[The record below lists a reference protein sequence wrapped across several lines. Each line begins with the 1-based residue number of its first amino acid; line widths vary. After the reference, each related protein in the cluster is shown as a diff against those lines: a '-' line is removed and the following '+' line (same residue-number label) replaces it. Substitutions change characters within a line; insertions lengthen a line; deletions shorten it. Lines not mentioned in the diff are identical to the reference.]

1 MSSTTQPGTRS
12 AVDVRPLARPTA
24 TSRLAGRSLSRAVVQ
39 VGGLPLIPSA
49 LAVAAALVLWQAATD
64 RAVLP
69 SYVLPPP
76 ARVLAAWL
84 QLLQNGSLWHHVSA
98 TLSEA
103 LAGFA
108 IALLVGGLLA
118 YPLAHSET
126 LSRLASPFI
135 ATTQAMPMIALAP
148 LLVMWFGL
156 GLTSKVIICAL
167 IVFFPILVSTMVGL
181 RSIDRELLEAARSLG
196 ASTRQTLWYVE
207 LPLAMRPVLGGV
219 RLGLTLAMTGAI
231 VGEFVASDAGL
242 GFLMVLSRTNFDA
255 SMVFAAALTMAAIS
269 TLMYKFVGWLDQ
281 ALITW

>member
-1 MSSTTQPGTRS
+1 VAARVR
-12 AVDVRPLARPTA
+12 VDARPLGTSKAASVTGAR
-24 TSRLAGRSLSRAVVQ
+24 SLGRLAVHVS
-39 VGGLPLIPSA
+39 GLPLIPSLLA
-49 LAVAAALVLWQAATD
+49 LGAALVLWQAATD

-69 SYVLPPP
+69 AYVLPPP

-84 QLLQNGSLWHHVSA
+84 QLLQNGALWHHVSA
-98 TLSEA
+98 TLAEA
-103 LAGFA
+103 LAGFVL
-108 IALLVGGLLA
+108 ALLVGAALA
-118 YPLAHSET
+118 YPLAKSET

-148 LLVMWFGL
+148 VLVMWFGL

-167 IVFFPILVSTMVGL
+167 IVFFPILVSSMVGL

-196 ASTRQTLWYVE
+196 ASARQTLWYVE
-207 LPLAMRPVLGGV
+207 VPLALRPVLGGV

-281 ALITW
+281 RLITW

>member
-1 MSSTTQPGTRS
+1 MPIVPSG
-12 AVDVRPLARPTA
+12 LAIVLT
-24 TSRLAGRSLSRAVVQ
+24 
-39 VGGLPLIPSA
+39 
-49 LAVAAALVLWQAATD
+49 LAVWQAVASQ
-64 RAVLP
+64 ALLP
-69 SYVLPPP
+69 AYVLPQPSK
-76 ARVLAAWL
+76 VLAAWL
-84 QLLQNGSLWHHVSA
+84 LLLNNGALLRHVSA

-108 IALLVGGLLA
+108 VALVAGAALA
-118 YPLAHSET
+118 YPLARSET

-156 GLTSKVIICAL
+156 GLVSKVIICAL

-181 RSIDRELLEAARSLG
+181 RSIDREMLEAARSLG
-196 ASTRQTLWYVE
+196 AGRWQTVLHVE
-207 LPLAMRPVLGGV
+207 LPLALRSVLGGV

-255 SMVFAAALTMAAIS
+255 SMVFAAALTVAAVS
-269 TLMYKFVGWLDQ
+269 TLLYKLVGWLDLV
-281 ALITW
+281 LIDW